1 MDFNDV
7 FDGPFVVLSDGF
19 NFDYAD
25 DCEVTYISKS
35 GYEAL
40 KLQNGKNISQGYF
53 DVVDIEDLY
62 SVRLSEV
69 LKFYFDNN
77 PKRDPMR

>member
-1 MDFNDV
+1 MDFDNV
-7 FDGPFVVLSDGF
+7 FDGPFVVLSDSF

-25 DCEVTYISKS
+25 DSEIAYISKS

-40 KLQNGKNISQGYF
+40 KQQNGSNITQGYF
-53 DVVDIEDLY
+53 DVVDVKDLY
-62 SVRLSEV
+62 TVRLSEV

-77 PKRDPMR
+77 SHFNPMK